1 MKIIDCLDFKIILLE
16 SSNEDPDM
24 ILPSYDESQLVY
36 VPMKGYVGE
45 EFSHNRFL
53 TDDPS
58 LSFSNHLM
66 WEGLFDWKEQLDYII
81 DCCQKFW
88 DTDKQMVI
96 ENYDYQEDEPFY
108 DYSK

>member
-1 MKIIDCLDFKIILLE
+1 MKIIDCLDFKIVLLE
-16 SSNEDPDM
+16 SSNEDSDP
-24 ILPSYDESQLVY
+24 ILASYDESSLIY
-36 VPMKGYVGE
+36 VPMEGYTGDG
-45 EFSHNRFL
+45 FSHSRFL
-53 TDDPS
+53 TEDLS

-66 WEGLFDWKEQLDYII
+66 WEGLFDQKEQLDYII

-88 DTDKQMVI
+88 DTDKKMIV